1 MGSRATQEA
10 AKSDRAPGVRRTSR
24 TPPASC
30 AREAA
35 PTDSVTTESRR
46 RRGASVL
53 DDLAGPAGGLDGLAG
68 GGAELVR
75 VDRERLGE
83 LALREDLHRDALLR
97 AQPVGVQRVERHR
110 VAGLEARLEVRD
122 VEDLRVRPERL
133 EGHRLLHVRAAQ
145 LAHPHVDRHLAA
157 LEVRARLR
165 ARARAVALLAAAGRL
180 AGARALAAA
189 DALARLAAVRGGLEG
204 VQPEVVALLS
214 HRSSPGGGRGAACRA
229 PAGCP

>member
-83 LALREDLHRDALLR
+83 LALREDLHRDVAALAEPLGLERVQRDLGALVEALLE
-97 AQPVGVQRVERHR
+97 V
-110 VAGLEARLEVRD
+110 LEVHG
-122 VEDLRVRPERL
+122 LRVRPERL
-133 EGHRLLHVRAAQ
+133 EGH
-145 LAHPHVDRHLAA
+145 
-157 LEVRARLR
+157 
-165 ARARAVALLAAAGRL
+165 
-180 AGARALAAA
+180 
-189 DALARLAAVRGGLEG
+189 
-204 VQPEVVALLS
+204 
-214 HRSSPGGGRGAACRA
+214 
-229 PAGCP
+229 